1 MRPGLVSEA
10 PMIRLDPTPATVTEG
25 TTTQLKVVASVS
37 VGPLTWALTGSGV
50 HAPTPLPFQW
60 YALSS
65 KV

>member
-1 MRPGLVSEA
+1 
-10 PMIRLDPTPATVTEG
+10 MIRLDPTPATVTEG